1 LYAYV
6 DGAVQNAEV
15 DQSTLAGTGISWNVG
30 TSQFD
35 LDTVVTTL
43 GGTGLTGY
51 TAGDMIYASA
61 TDTLAALPKGTAN
74 QVMYMNSAGTAPEW
88 RTAAAG
94 AAFSELM
101 LIGA

>member
-1 LYAYV
+1 
-6 DGAVQNAEV
+6 
-15 DQSTLAGTGISWNVG
+15 
-30 TSQFD
+30 
-35 LDTVVTTL
+35 
-43 GGTGLTGY
+43 LTGY